1 MNLTKKFPL
10 KFLYMIIIVSAII
23 VTFASV
29 EVLIKAKN
37 VDFYNSYIKI
47 LKEQGVLNDGLQK
60 YLTYMTGMYFARI
73 AVPVGLSLNALYAWK
88 KDLLTKMFIVGWT
101 IFLSGAMAFSLLTL
115 ETTSAF
121 YYIFLILFIVL
132 IIIVLSLNK
141 EFSEKQK
148 KSEELKNK
156 KEKSGG
162 VKK

>member
-1 MNLTKKFPL
+1 
-10 KFLYMIIIVSAII
+10 
-23 VTFASV
+23 
-29 EVLIKAKN
+29 
-37 VDFYNSYIKI
+37 
-47 LKEQGVLNDGLQK
+47 
-60 YLTYMTGMYFARI
+60 MTGMYFARI